1 MDQEL
6 NNHNEVIR
14 QKILEDV
21 YSMVETAVEDL
32 INKDWILEDR
42 PILKQDI
49 IEETVTFIINN
60 YDLVK
65 SYGELDKYWIISV
78 AFQRL
83 QRKCFDVWDSK
94 MLKDMADAYGQ

>member
-6 NNHNEVIR
+6 NNHNEVVR

-42 PILKQDI
+42 PVLKQDI
-49 IEETVTFIINN
+49 IKETITFIIDN
-60 YDLVK
+60 YDLVE
-65 SYGELDKYWIISV
+65 GELDKYWITSV

-94 MLKDMADAYGQ
+94 MLKDMADSYGQ

>member
-14 QKILEDV
+14 QKILEDF

-42 PILKQDI
+42 PVLKQDI
-49 IEETVTFIINN
+49 IKETITFIINN
-60 YDLVK
+60 YDLID
-65 SYGELDKYWIISV
+65 GELDKYWITSV

-94 MLKDMADAYGQ
+94 MLKDMADSYGE

>member
-14 QKILEDV
+14 QKILEDF

-42 PILKQDI
+42 PVLKQDI
-49 IEETVTFIINN
+49 IKETITFIINN
-60 YDLVK
+60 YDLID
-65 SYGELDKYWIISV
+65 GELDKYWITSV

-94 MLKDMADAYGQ
+94 MLKDMADSYGQ